1 MAFRLREVRHAQR
14 ARLLRRATVS
24 KQRNV
29 KLFQIPSLAIW
40 IQTVNATSD
49 TMEIKD
55 RLNARSAKLV
65 IRMLLLQIRVSLEAL
80 PTLLLVPA
88 TLGITEAG

>member
-1 MAFRLREVRHAQR
+1 
-14 ARLLRRATVS
+14 
-24 KQRNV
+24 
-29 KLFQIPSLAIW
+29 
-40 IQTVNATSD
+40 
-49 TMEIKD
+49 MEIKD

-65 IRMLLLQIRVSLEAL
+65 IRTLLLQIRVSLEAL